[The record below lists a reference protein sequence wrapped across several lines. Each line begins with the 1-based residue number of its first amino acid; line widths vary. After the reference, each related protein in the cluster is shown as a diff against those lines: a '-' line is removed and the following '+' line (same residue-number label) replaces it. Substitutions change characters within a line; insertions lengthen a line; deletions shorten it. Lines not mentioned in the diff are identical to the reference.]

1 MVGETAP
8 TEKLLLPGLFLRLR
22 QLSFIFVAFYND
34 EINVLVGLA
43 TDVFFYSTEIKS

>member
-8 TEKLLLPGLFLRLR
+8 TEILLLGLFLRLR
-22 QLSFIFVAFYND
+22 ELSFIFVAFYNA
-34 EINVLVGLA
+34 EINVRVGLA